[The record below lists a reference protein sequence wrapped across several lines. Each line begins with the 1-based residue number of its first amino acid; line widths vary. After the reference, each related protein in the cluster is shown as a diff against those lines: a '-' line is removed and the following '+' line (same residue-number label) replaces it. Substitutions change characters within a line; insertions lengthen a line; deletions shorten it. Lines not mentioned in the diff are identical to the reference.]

1 MIKLAHIVN
10 PVAVPPTSDLFIAQP
25 ITFETMRIAKAFA
38 ENQVD
43 VALFSAQYFE
53 DRSQVPPD
61 FQITPDLTRST
72 LNIGNFYQPR
82 KLPLIQDI
90 LDRLDRATHA
100 DYLIYT
106 NVDIALMPHFYIAV
120 AELITQGYD
129 AFVINRRTISKTY
142 QKVQEIPLM
151 YSEIGTPQ
159 GGHDCFIF
167 RQSAYS
173 QYDLGLACIGVE
185 KIGKILLLNLIFHA
199 TKFYEFRDL
208 HLTFHLGNDRAWKSP
223 ELSDYLAH
231 NEAELIRIFKHYAA
245 IKPLPQHPQ
254 IQKMID
260 RYLTPNHP
268 VKITGI

>member
-1 MIKLAHIVN
+1 MLKLAHIVN
-10 PVAVPPTSDLFIAQP
+10 PVTVPSTSDLLIAQP

-38 ENQVD
+38 RDQVD

-61 FQITPDLTRST
+61 FQTTPDLTRSI
-72 LNIGNFYQPR
+72 LDLGNFYQPR

-106 NVDIALMPHFYIAV
+106 NVDIALMPHFYVAV
-120 AELITQGYD
+120 AEIIAQGYD

-142 QKVQEIPLM
+142 QKVQEISLM
-151 YSEIGTPQ
+151 YSEIGVPQ

-167 RQSAYS
+167 SKSAYS
-173 QYDLGLACIGVE
+173 QYELGSACIGVE
-185 KIGKILLLNLIFHA
+185 KIGKVLLLNLIFHA

-208 HLTFHLGNDRAWKSP
+208 HLTFHLGNDRTWKSP
-223 ELSDYLAH
+223 ELSDYLVH
-231 NEAELIRIFKHYAA
+231 NEAELIRIFKHYAT

-260 RYLTPNHP
+260 RYSPPNSLE
-268 VKITGI
+268 KTTSS